1 MKIKQSLDF
10 GVWSEVKTQT
20 CLMLLIQNTPIQT
33 GKLKIALFTSVPGLS
48 AETVD
53 IMLLLG
59 LHHENLPPAPCLPK
73 QVPTKRAEIK
83 ALTVNSVQISSCL
96 NMCYKNLWCYRKRR
110 NLEEKVRLS
119 LRITAPQGPAST
131 WSKEMYLKEMF
142 ASRLYPLPIFKIL
155 VSILYNL
162 AIVSRITKPE

>member
-1 MKIKQSLDF
+1 MK
-10 GVWSEVKTQT
+10 GSENAELSHTSDSKYPNTNRETQHCFVHLCT
-20 CLMLLIQNTPIQT
+20 WTQCRNS
-33 GKLKIALFTSVPGLS
+33 G
-48 AETVD
+48 
-53 IMLLLG
+53 
-59 LHHENLPPAPCLPK
+59 HHAAKNLPPAPCLHE

-83 ALTVNSVQISSCL
+83 ALTVNNVQINSCL

-131 WSKEMYLKEMF
+131 WNKEMYLKKMF
-142 ASRLYPLPIFKIL
+142 ASRLYPSPIFERL